1 MKTLKVVSSFIFLII
16 FFGLI
21 FIYGKPSD
29 VTKVPNFVINGVQ
42 INVEIAL
49 TPEARTQGL
58 SGRASLGEKEGM
70 LFVFDAPGKYGFWMK
85 DMNFPIDIVWFTS
98 SEGNEAG
105 LAPRSLGEVEMTE
118 DLRVVYIKKD
128 AKPESYPEIFMPE
141 ENARYVLEVPAG
153 FSDEN
158 NLQVGDRAELVY

>member
-85 DMNFPIDIVWFTS
+85 DMNFPIDIVWFTP
-98 SEGNEAG
+98 SERNEAG
-105 LAPRSLGEVEMTE
+105 LAR

-141 ENARYVLEVPAG
+141 ENARYVLEVLAG

-158 NLQVGDRAELVY
+158 NLQIGDRAEFGTE

>member
-85 DMNFPIDIVWFTS
+85 DMNFPIDIVWFTP

-105 LAPRSLGEVEMTE
+105 LAE
-118 DLRVVYIKKD
+118 DLRVVSIKKD
-128 AKPESYPEIFMPE
+128 ARPESYPESFTPDE
-141 ENARYVLEVPAG
+141 EAKYVLEVESG
-153 FSDEN
+153 FADKYN
-158 NLQVGDRAELVY
+158 IQVGDRVEFKY

>member
-1 MKTLKVVSSFIFLII
+1 VKTLKVVSSFIFLII

-85 DMNFPIDIVWFTS
+85 DMNFPIDIVWFTP

-105 LAPRSLGEVEMTE
+105 LAR

-141 ENARYVLEVPAG
+141 ENARYVLEVLAG

-158 NLQVGDRAELVY
+158 NLQIGDRAELVY

>member
-85 DMNFPIDIVWFTS
+85 DMNFPIDIVWFTP
-98 SEGNEAG
+98 SERNEAG
-105 LAPRSLGEVEMTE
+105 LAR

-141 ENARYVLEVPAG
+141 ENARYVLEVLAG

-158 NLQVGDRAELVY
+158 NLQIGDRAELVY

>member
-1 MKTLKVVSSFIFLII
+1 VKTLKVVSSFIFLII

-85 DMNFPIDIVWFTS
+85 DMNFPIDIVWFTP
-98 SEGNEAG
+98 SERNEAG
-105 LAPRSLGEVEMTE
+105 LAR

-141 ENARYVLEVPAG
+141 ENARYVLEVLAG

-158 NLQVGDRAELVY
+158 NLQIGDRAELVY